1 MKRTDLPTTG
11 LVFWPVGTGDSTTI
25 LLTDD
30 AIIQVDLNH
39 LVDAEGNAD
48 PRYPMIDEL
57 VELLPTKDGKRY
69 LAVFIATHAD
79 NDHCRGFKRLLEE
92 EGVVIGELWFTP
104 RLVADIDAEDP
115 DSLSA
120 DAAALRDEALRR
132 LEIYGASDDIASGD
146 RIRIIGYH
154 ESLDG
159 DFAGLDDVVSV
170 PGTEV
175 TVFDGVDHDDTVRMF
190 IHSPFK
196 DDMESAERNRT
207 SIGLHVTLRCDDGAG
222 RALLLGDLD
231 YEPIKRLL
239 ETTEDHSNKEWDV
252 YLAAHHCSK
261 SVMYERV
268 DGADVLRS
276 DVLDLLDGAKAG
288 FGWIVSSSDP
298 IPGSNTSGDNPPHAK
313 AKNRYSER
321 CDEFLCTGE
330 HPEEDNLEPIVFEVT
345 ATGIAFIGA
354 TPDGVSAAHDQVRAS
369 RGNTEPVAAAVG
381 FGCR

>member
-1 MKRTDLPTTG
+1 MKRDTLPTTG
-11 LVFWPVGTGDSTTI
+11 LVFWPVGNGDSTTI
-25 LLTDD
+25 LVTEGD
-30 AIIQVDLNH
+30 IIQVDLNH
-39 LVDAEGNAD
+39 LIDAEEDSD

-57 VELLPTKDGKRY
+57 LELLPIKDGDRY

-79 NDHCRGFKRLLEE
+79 NDHCRGFRRLLED

-115 DSLSA
+115 GSLSE

-132 LEIYGASDDIASGD
+132 LDVYRTSDEVASGD
-146 RIRIIGYH
+146 RIRVIGYH
-154 ESLDG
+154 DSLDG

-175 TVFDGVDHDDTVRMF
+175 TVFDGVNHDGTARMF
-190 IHSPFK
+190 IHAPFK
-196 DDMESAERNRT
+196 DDMEGTERNRT
-207 SIGLHVTLRCDDGAG
+207 SIGLHVTLRRNGGVG
-222 RALLLGDLD
+222 RTLLLGDLD
-231 YEPIKRLL
+231 YQPIKRLL
-239 ETTEDHSNKEWDV
+239 EITGDHSNKEWDV

-268 DGADVLRS
+268 DGSDVLRS
-276 DVLDLLDGAKAG
+276 DVLELLEDAKADV
-288 FGWIVSSSDP
+288 GWIVSSSGP
-298 IPGSNTSGDNPPHAK
+298 IPASNTSGDNPPHAK

-330 HPEEDNLEPIVFEVT
+330 HPDEDNLAPIVFEVT
-345 ATGIAFIGA
+345 ATGINFVGT
-354 TPDGVSAAHDQVRAS
+354 TPGGESAAHEQVRTS
-369 RGNTEPVAAAVG
+369 RGNKEPTEAVVG